1 MKKKSKKQIKI
12 NGIYK
17 NANTS
22 KDRYRV
28 LYGGA
33 GSGKSHFAGQEL
45 LLNMMSSKNYSYLV
59 VRKTGKSI
67 RNSVF
72 RLLTEMISEYEL
84 TSYFSINKTE
94 MMITCITGAS
104 MITSGLD
111 DVEKLKSVAN
121 INRIWVEEASE
132 ITEKDFNQLDLR
144 LRGQSKVGYQ
154 MTLTFNPISELHW
167 LKKSFFDVGR
177 NGAFV
182 LKTTFKDNNFLDDR
196 YIQTLNDLKE
206 QDYQYYRVYAL
217 GEWGSLGN
225 VIYSNWSKQDLSDVK
240 DSFDNIYNGIDWG
253 FGDDPTA
260 FVRVHFDKTRK
271 VVYVLDEFAKHGE
284 FIDDIATDLHKRIGD
299 ELITCDSSE
308 PRSVADLRRN
318 GIKALA
324 AKKGPGSIEHGIKWL
339 QGHRIV
345 VDSSCIETI
354 KELSTYKW
362 KEDKDG
368 NIIPKPVDKDNHLLD
383 SLRYALES
391 EMKNNKLKVK
401 TFKGGI

>member
-1 MKKKSKKQIKI
+1 MTTKIKKQIKI
-12 NGIYK
+12 NVVYK
-17 NANTS
+17 KAKKS
-22 KDRYRV
+22 KNRYRV

-33 GSGKSHFAGQEL
+33 GSGKSHFVGQEV
-45 LLNMMSSKNYSYLV
+45 LLNMMSSKEYSYLV

-72 RLLTEMISEYEL
+72 RLLSEMIRDYDL
-84 TSYFSINKTE
+84 TSYFSINKTD
-94 MMITCITGAS
+94 MAITCVTGS
-104 MITSGLD
+104 SLITSGLD

-154 MTLTFNPISELHW
+154 LTLTFNPISELHW

-182 LKTTFKDNNFLDDR
+182 LKTTFKDNNFLDAR

-206 QDYQYYRVYAL
+206 QDYQYYRIYAL

-225 VIYSNWSKQDLSDVK
+225 VIYSNWEKQDLSAVK
-240 DSFDNIYNGIDWG
+240 DTFDNHYNGIDWG

-260 FVRVHFDKTRK
+260 FVRVHYDKTRK
-271 VVYVLDEFAKHGE
+271 IIYILDEFTKRGQ
-284 FIDDIATDLHKRIGD
+284 FIDDIAATLHKRIGN
-299 ELITCDSSE
+299 ELVTCDSSE

-324 AKKGPGSIEHGIKWL
+324 AKKGAGSIEHGIKWL
-339 QGHRIV
+339 QGHKIIV
-345 VDSSCIETI
+345 DVKCTEMI

-368 NIIPKPVDKDNHLLD
+368 NVIPKPVDKDNHLLD

-391 EMKNNKLKVK
+391 EMKNEKIQLK
-401 TFKGGI
+401 TFKSLF